1 MDYSLPGSSVHGILQ
16 ARTLEWVTMPSSRG
30 SSQPGDRTWVSLMVG
45 RFFTIW
51 ATREAWRKPNQGGYR
66 GSAGRAA
73 ALTSGQRRWISP
85 SKTGGRQ
92 GVADQREEQP
102 LRRQRGLPGMC
113 VLSSKGLSSGSTP
126 RERQV
131 RSLRPEVGKCPVC
144 GYRAPRPESPPWG
157 GSCRS
162 RASVKQA
169 CCLPSARFPYLKL
182 EIDLNS
188 RTKKMHALSAKDASR
203 ARTAFRHNQALLSHK
218 ILGVSISLTYWVG
231 QKILESLN
239 GLFGQ
244 PSNSPKKK
252 KKKMVYPIQ

>member
-1 MDYSLPGSSVHGILQ
+1 M
-16 ARTLEWVTMPSSRG
+16 
-30 SSQPGDRTWVSLMVG
+30 
-45 RFFTIW
+45 
-51 ATREAWRKPNQGGYR
+51 
-66 GSAGRAA
+66 
-73 ALTSGQRRWISP
+73 
-85 SKTGGRQ
+85 
-92 GVADQREEQP
+92 ADQREEQP

-113 VLSSKGLSSGSTP
+113 VPSSKGLSSGSTS

-188 RTKKMHALSAKDASR
+188 RTKMHALSAKDASR

-252 KKKMVYPIQ
+252 KKMVYPIQ